1 MLIPAQKDSFSMSL
15 LTSHQALELCASLSF
30 QAERL
35 RASHGEFHVRARLCD
50 VASRVAF
57 LRAHAIARDEE
68 THPAF
73 GQTFRKAAFA
83 VA

>member
-1 MLIPAQKDSFSMSL
+1 MSL

-35 RASHGEFHVRARLCD
+35 RASQGEFHVRARLCD

-57 LRAHAIARDEE
+57 LRARAMARNEE

-73 GQTFRKAAFA
+73 GQSFRKAVFA